1 MTKYITVIGLEVH
14 AELKTKTK
22 AFCSCSTAFGSL
34 PNTHVCPVCLGMP
47 GALPVLNKQVVD
59 FAIKAGLALNCDIQ
73 KYNKFD
79 RKNYFYPDLSKNY
92 RFPNLISL
100 SAWAAILTS
109 LLTAS
114 INASALPVST
124 WKRMQA
130 S

>member
-92 RFPNLISL
+92 QISQFDNL
-100 SAWAAILTS
+100 SAWAVISTS

-114 INASALPVST
+114 INVSALPVST